1 MKSFPARG
9 FTLIE
14 VMIAVAIVALLAAVA
29 LPAYNS
35 QVRKSGRTEAIAA
48 MAAVQQAQERWRANN
63 PAYTEDLDDIGADGT
78 TSPGGYYTLALSSA
92 SGTGYTLTATAV
104 AGKQQASDT
113 GCTTLTLTVTNGDAD
128 PTPSDCWSR

>member
-1 MKSFPARG
+1 MKPFPTRG

-14 VMIAVAIVALLAAVA
+14 IMIAVAIVALLAAVA

-63 PAYTEDLDDIGADGT
+63 PAYTGELDDLGADEI
-78 TSPGGYYTLALSSA
+78 TSPGGYYKLAISDPT
-92 SGTGYTLTATAV
+92 GTGYTLTATAE

-113 GCTTLTLTVTNGDAD
+113 DCTTLTLTVTNGDGD
-128 PTPSDCWSR
+128 PSPSSCWSR

>member
-1 MKSFPARG
+1 MKPFPARG

-63 PAYTEDLDDIGADGT
+63 PAYTDELGDLGADEI
-78 TSPGGYYTLALSSA
+78 TSPGGYYKLVIPDAT
-92 SGTGYTLTATAV
+92 GTGYTLTATAE